1 MVAGEG
7 NPAASTR
14 PSETP
19 LRRAREAIG
28 WTQAAAVRRFETAVT
43 ALGEQPPATASLKRM
58 FAYWENGERTVTV
71 PVYQQAFAA
80 IYQTS
85 ARDLGF
91 GSPAS
96 TDEPEAVESA
106 TPEPPAEQP
115 LEPSGR
121 AEEAPLSSFRRRF
134 GGLGRWTVWSLPR
147 GLRWYV
153 IVVVGLWFGF
163 AGWSATGLRP
173 DPDDLLLFGV
183 LLGCGLISIES
194 GRKFGEAADRV
205 WRDMLDVWTL
215 PLMLLLPPAYALLAP
230 VLLQLFSQLR
240 VRRSLP
246 HRVLFSIAAI
256 GLASGLGSWLFH
268 ALAGNDPSRMPGH
281 WMVIGVVAAVLRV
294 AVNLILVAAAV
305 KASDPGASWR
315 SLLVS
320 HDGLML
326 DGVQASAGLTVAAL
340 SLNSVW
346 LAPLVLPAVLFG
358 TNRAAMA
365 LQLRALAQTDTKT
378 GLLNA
383 GAWERE
389 ATVAVARAHRQ
400 QTPLAVLLIDLD
412 HFKQINDRHGHLTG
426 DAVLRSV
433 ADELRVH
440 LRPGDIIGRFGGE
453 EFAVLLSGADPAEAR
468 TIAER
473 LRQRV
478 QAAAIPVSLM
488 SVRAGGAA
496 SVAPAGEVAEIRVT
510 VSIGIATLPKPRMEI
525 GDLLGAADHAL
536 YQSKAGGRN
545 RVSELAFGLDD
556 GQDS

>member
-1 MVAGEG
+1 M
-7 NPAASTR
+7 
-14 PSETP
+14 
-19 LRRAREAIG
+19 G
-28 WTQAAAVRRFETAVT
+28 WTQAAAVRRFELAVV
-43 ALGEQPPATASLKRM
+43 ALGERPPGTASLKRM
-58 FAYWENGERTVTV
+58 FAYWESGERAVTV
-71 PVYQQAFAA
+71 PVYQEAFAA
-80 IYQTS
+80 IYQVS

-91 GSPAS
+91 
-96 TDEPEAVESA
+96 D
-106 TPEPPAEQP
+106 PPAPNHATKPIAPEIAVP
-115 LEPSGR
+115 APEEVAEAGTADDSSGQSD
-121 AEEAPLSSFRRRF
+121 EETANRRRL
-134 GGLGRWTVWSLPR
+134 GGLGRWPVWSLPR

-153 IVVVGLWFGF
+153 FVVVGLWLGV
-163 AGWSATGLRP
+163 AGRAAVDLRP
-173 DPDDLLLFGV
+173 RAADLLLFGV
-183 LLGCGLISIES
+183 LIGCGLISIES

-246 HRVLFSIAAI
+246 HRVAFSIAAI
-256 GLASGLGSWLFH
+256 GLASGLGSWSFHSWTGNGSPGAVGGWILFG
-268 ALAGNDPSRMPGH
+268 LA
-281 WMVIGVVAAVLRV
+281 AAALRV

-305 KASDPGASWR
+305 KASDPAASWR
-315 SLLVS
+315 SLLLS
-320 HDGLML
+320 RDSLIL
-326 DGVQASAGLTVAAL
+326 DGVQASAGLTVTAL
-340 SLNSVW
+340 CLNSVW

-412 HFKQINDRHGHLTG
+412 HFKQVNDQHGHLIG
-426 DAVLRSV
+426 DLVLRSV
-433 ADELRVH
+433 ADELRAQ
-440 LRPGDIIGRFGGE
+440 LRPGDIVGRFGGE
-453 EFAVLLSGADPAEAR
+453 EFAVLLPGAGSPEAR

-473 LRQRV
+473 LRQHIE
-478 QAAAIPVSLM
+478 AAAMPASTVAADGSRSTGDPV
-488 SVRAGGAA
+488 
-496 SVAPAGEVAEIRVT
+496 RVT

-525 GDLLGAADHAL
+525 SDLLGAADHAL

-545 RVSELAFGLDD
+545 RVSQLAFGLDD
-556 GQDS
+556 GSDSGPVTTR